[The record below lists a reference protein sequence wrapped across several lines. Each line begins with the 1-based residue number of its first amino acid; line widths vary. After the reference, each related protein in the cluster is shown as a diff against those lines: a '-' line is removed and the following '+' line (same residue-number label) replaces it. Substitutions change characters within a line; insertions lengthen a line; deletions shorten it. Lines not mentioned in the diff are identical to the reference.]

1 MYRRYGDRLPLS
13 TIARLI
19 AIVWT
24 LTGVVILGILV
35 GSIAVSLTYQTV
47 GIDYKLY
54 GAKVNFRIMIPSYDG
69 LREHLYPSLKR
80 FMRTLYRTT

>member
-1 MYRRYGDRLPLS
+1 MHRRYGDRLPLS